1 MMPELRVKGDCVL
14 DWDFEVTLHNQKLR
28 EFPGL
33 LIFAVFYFLLIKPQ
47 RDQQKKQKNML
58 TQLKKNDAVV
68 TSGGIHGTVVN
79 VKDTTLILR
88 VDENVK
94 IEIDKEAITTVTKV
108 A

>member
-1 MMPELRVKGDCVL
+1 MSPDQTASPLVQFV
-14 DWDFEVTLHNQKLR
+14 
-28 EFPGL
+28 PGL